1 MTAATTLALALAL
14 APAQADGVNLKW
26 SLKEGDT
33 FYVKTVQDMD
43 MTIGVMGQNIDQK
56 QKGTNVIRFRVK
68 SAKPGATV
76 VEMTTIAFDMD
87 AGLPGAGGLTEKM
100 KGLNF
105 TVTLDD
111 KLEVTKLEGYDK
123 FLDAIA
129 GEDEAQRKLM
139 GTLIPEATFRQMIS
153 QTFVISPGKPVKV
166 GDTWTKSDELSM
178 GPLGSF
184 ALKQTF
190 TLNDVTGGVA
200 KIGSKADMKFKPAG
214 KGGAG
219 GLPFQITRADMK
231 ADKFAGTYQF
241 DTRAGRLTEATA
253 DGTMSGTMTASAGGQ
268 EIEISMKMKMKSTT
282 TVTDRNPVKD

>member
-1 MTAATTLALALAL
+1 MTTATTLALALAL

-56 QKGTNVIRFRVK
+56 QKGTNVVRFRVK

-76 VEMTTIAFDMD
+76 VEMTTIAFQMD
-87 AGLPGAGGLTEKM
+87 AALPGAGGLTEKM

-111 KLEVTKLEGYDK
+111 KMEVTKLEGYDK
-123 FLDAIA
+123 FLDAI
-129 GEDEAQRKLM
+129 GGDDENQRKLM
-139 GTLIPEATFRQMIS
+139 ATLIPEATFRQMIS

-190 TLNDVTGGVA
+190 TLNEVDGGVA
-200 KIGSKADMKFKPAG
+200 KIGSKADLKFKAAAG
-214 KGGAG
+214 GGG
-219 GLPFQITRADMK
+219 GLPFKITKADLK
-231 ADKFAGTYQF
+231 ADKFTGTYDF
-241 DTRAGRLTEATA
+241 DTKAGRLKEATA

-268 EIEISMKMKMKSTT
+268 EIEISMKIKMKANT